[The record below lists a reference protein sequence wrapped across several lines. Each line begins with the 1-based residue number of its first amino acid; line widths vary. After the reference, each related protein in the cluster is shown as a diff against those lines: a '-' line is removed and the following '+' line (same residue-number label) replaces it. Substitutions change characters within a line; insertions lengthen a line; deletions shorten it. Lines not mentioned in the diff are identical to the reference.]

1 MMRIAALALTLTAA
15 LTLGGCFEGPK
26 GDAGPAGPAGPKGDA
41 GPKGEAGPAG
51 AKGDP
56 GPAGPKG
63 DKGDRGDK
71 GDKGDAGAA
80 FYVVRG
86 SGNLVCAQGGE
97 VLSLTCNGSA
107 GTITKNNA
115 GQAVGQCGGGTGVE
129 GVALCSR

>member
-26 GDAGPAGPAGPKGDA
+26 GDAGAAGPPGPKGDA

-63 DKGDRGDK
+63 DKGD
-71 GDKGDAGAA
+71 KGDAGAA

-86 SGNLVCAQGGE
+86 SGNLVCAQGGQIIA
-97 VLSLTCNGSA
+97 LTCSGVA
-107 GTITKNNA
+107 GTMSSEGGKD
-115 GQAVGQCGGGTGVE
+115 VGQCGAAS
-129 GVALCSR
+129 GVAVCSR

>member
-51 AKGDP
+51 AKGEP

-63 DKGDRGDK
+63 DKGDR